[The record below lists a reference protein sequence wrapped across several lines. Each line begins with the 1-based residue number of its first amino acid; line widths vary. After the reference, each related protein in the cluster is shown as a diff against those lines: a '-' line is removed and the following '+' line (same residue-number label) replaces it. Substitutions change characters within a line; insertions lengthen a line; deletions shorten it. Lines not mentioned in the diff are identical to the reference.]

1 MPSCT
6 PALALMTATG
16 PEPNEESVIPFQ
28 AGQLVS
34 GLFLVLLTETNVW
47 WPSGSAYCQE
57 GGTPQGSEGPR
68 VNFHFREKAFPGL
81 NPQRLLPAVNPWPP
95 PNILPFLDAPQ
106 PSPTSA
112 GG

>member
-1 MPSCT
+1 
-6 PALALMTATG
+6 MTATG

-28 AGQLVS
+28 TGQLVS

-47 WPSGSAYCQE
+47 WPLGSAYCQE

>member
-16 PEPNEESVIPFQ
+16 PEPNEES
-28 AGQLVS
+28 GQLVS
-34 GLFLVLLTETNVW
+34 SLFLVLLTETKVW

-68 VNFHFREKAFPGL
+68 VNFHFQKKLFLASTHSVFS
-81 NPQRLLPAVNPWPP
+81 LP
-95 PNILPFLDAPQ
+95 
-106 PSPTSA
+106 
-112 GG
+112 